1 MMCTLHSLVLC
12 ISTVCKLVLHRTSY
26 FQLVIKE
33 QMERRSGDE
42 VELFLVHLGG
52 GALYGLM
59 GGGEEWHSS
68 HSSGTPLQPAH
79 TSHLL
84 GVYKKER
91 ELRKRQSEHLP
102 AHCQPCCL
110 TDRGLFFVTPDL

>member
-1 MMCTLHSLVLC
+1 MKLSWFWF
-12 ISTVCKLVLHRTSY
+12 TVGWVG
-26 FQLVIKE
+26 V
-33 QMERRSGDE
+33 
-42 VELFLVHLGG
+42 
-52 GALYGLM
+52 ALYGLM
-59 GGGEEWHSS
+59 GGGEERHSS

-102 AHCQPCCL
+102 AHCQPWCL
-110 TDRGLFFVTPDL
+110 TDRGVFCYSRPLKMWKVSVVAIFCVTVVRIIHKLLVKLFEEDDA